1 MRGKYLHSELRYKRL
16 EKDKVPWPR
25 NEEAAREITV
35 DQLRMLLDGVDFWK
49 AHQKLAY
56 TTVL

>member
-1 MRGKYLHSELRYKRL
+1 MRGKHLLSGLSYKRL
-16 EKDKVPWPR
+16 ERDRFPWPR